1 MTPVGGTNVLT
12 GSSLEKSMMTL
23 DATDIIKAQEWFI
36 KNLDVNADNKKLIL
50 KKINLLLKENNVTIT
65 EANLSTL
72 LK

>member
-12 GSSLEKSMMTL
+12 GSSLEESMMTL
-23 DATDIIKAQEWFI
+23 DAADTIKAQEWFI